1 MNKILLFIPAIFL
14 FWSCT
19 FNYGDTDSSD
29 ENLPDLV
36 MENVEYVRVRAADPL
51 AKLQAERFERYDKQN
66 MVKMQNITFE
76 QYGEHGE
83 KINVYGKVGSAE
95 VNIESGDIFM
105 DNNVNLE
112 VKTEDILLDTY
123 QLEWKDESRFISSGE
138 DNKVYI
144 YRENGTRFSGT
155 GLQANTR
162 LREWEFLGSFDGVY
176 IHDNVKETE

>member
-1 MNKILLFIPAIFL
+1 MKNKILVYIPAILL

-19 FNYGDTDSSD
+19 FNYGDTDVSA

-66 MVKMQNITFE
+66 VVKMQNITFE

-83 KINVYGKVGSAE
+83 KINVYGRVGSAE

-105 DNNVNLE
+105 DKNVSLD
-112 VKTEDILLDTY
+112 VKTEDILIDTY
-123 QLEWKDESRFISSGE
+123 QLEWKDEPRFLSSGE
-138 DNKVYI
+138 NNKVNI

-162 LREWEFLGSFDGVY
+162 LREWEFLGGFNGVY
-176 IHDNVKETE
+176 IYDNQKE